1 MTLLA
6 KRSIIKEDKSNIIT
20 LGAIAKEMKKK
31 DPEIVN
37 ATIGMLYDEEG
48 KLFTFKSV
56 DEALLSLS
64 ADEKYAYASTPGGAN
79 YHEGLKRWVF
89 REYYDDFMKNS
100 NVAVM
105 ATPGGSGAIS
115 NTFSN
120 YLNDGDKALVPNY
133 MWGNYKQFAYENHAD
148 FETYK
153 LFNDEGEFNLD
164 DVKAKMINHKNTQG
178 RVLLVVN
185 DPCHNPTGYTMSDSE
200 WKGLIEIINELS
212 SDGTPIILLHDMAYI
227 DYDYR
232 GFESTRKNMLL
243 YKTLNKSVLVIMAFS
258 GSKSLALYGIRLGAQ
273 IAISSDKN
281 NIIEFE
287 RANKFSS
294 RAKWSNTTNLG
305 MNLAAKVFLD
315 DNLRKKYESE
325 LEQSRNTLV
334 TRANTFLE
342 ESKKVGLKT
351 LPFICGFFITIPCN
365 NPDEVYK
372 YLVDKKV
379 HIIPMAGVVR
389 VTISAI
395 SIDVCKKLPKLIK
408 EAIDATN

>member
-315 DNLRKKYESE
+315 DNLRKKYEAE